1 MRRYALLVPILAFTW
16 GLLTADLTTP
26 SLLVGA
32 LLGAAIVFAVGEHF
46 PWAPGP
52 REVLQRLPAVVSYVP
67 RFLKALTVANLQV
80 AWIVIQPRLA
90 IRPGILALRTRH
102 RSEVGVTLLAN
113 SITLTPGTLT
123 MDVGPAGDV
132 LYIHVLDIAHPD
144 EAREAI
150 RRDLEQHTLR
160 VLP

>member
-1 MRRYALLVPILAFTW
+1 MRRYALMVPVLAVTW
-16 GLLTADLTTP
+16 GLLTADLTP
-26 SLLVGA
+26 GGLLLGA
-32 LLGAAIVFAVGEHF
+32 LLGAAVVFAVRKHF
-46 PWAPGP
+46 PWDPEP
-52 REVLQRLPAVVSYVP
+52 REVLRRLPRAAAYLP
-67 RFLKALTVANLQV
+67 FFLKALTVANLQV
-80 AWIVIQPRLA
+80 AWIVIRPRLA

-123 MDVGPAGDV
+123 MDVGPTGDV
-132 LYIHVLDIAHPD
+132 LYIHVLDIAHLD

-150 RRDLEQHTLR
+150 RRDLEQYTLE

>member
-1 MRRYALLVPILAFTW
+1 MRRYALMVPLLAITW
-16 GLLTADLTTP
+16 GLLTADF
-26 SLLVGA
+26 SAGGLLLGG
-32 LLGAAIVFAVGEHF
+32 LLGAAVAFAVREHF
-46 PWAPGP
+46 PWDPEP
-52 REVLQRLPAVVSYVP
+52 LEVLRRLPRAIHYLGP
-67 RFLKALTVANLQV
+67 FLKALTVANLQV
-80 AWIVIQPRLA
+80 AWIVIQPRLP

-123 MDVGPAGDV
+123 MDIGPTGDI
-132 LYIHVLDIAHPD
+132 LYIHVLDIAHPE

-150 RRDLEQHTLR
+150 RRDLEQYTLG

>member
-1 MRRYALLVPILAFTW
+1 MRRYGLLVPLLAITW
-16 GLLTADLTTP
+16 GLLTADLTP
-26 SLLVGA
+26 PNLLVGA
-32 LLGAAIVFAVGEHF
+32 LLGAAVVLAVGGHF
-46 PWAPGP
+46 PWEPGL
-52 REVLQRLPAVVSYVP
+52 RDVLRRLPRAVLYLGP
-67 RFLKALTVANLQV
+67 FLKALTVANLQV
-80 AWIVIQPRLA
+80 AWIVVRPRLA

-102 RSEVGVTLLAN
+102 RSEAGVTLLAN

-123 MDVGPAGDV
+123 MDVAPSGDI

-150 RRDLEQHTLR
+150 RRDLERYTLR

>member
-1 MRRYALLVPILAFTW
+1 MRRSALLVPLLAITW
-16 GLLTADLTTP
+16 GLLTADFSP
-26 SLLVGA
+26 GGLLLGG
-32 LLGAAIVFAVGEHF
+32 LLGAAVVFAVRKHF
-46 PWAPGP
+46 PWDPEP
-52 REVLQRLPAVVSYVP
+52 LEVLRRVPPALRYLP
-67 RFLKALTVANLQV
+67 RFLKALTLANLQV
-80 AWIVIQPRLA
+80 AWIVIRPRLA

-123 MDVGPAGDV
+123 MDVAPSGDV

-150 RRDLEQHTLR
+150 RRDLEQYTLG